1 MPRPAHAKL
10 TLDNV
15 KDEASFFQK
24 AYGYF
29 GDIQKLVGGAGPDL
43 AAAIR
48 TVEGAILA
56 ALATQRNQLWKA
68 NAQTVFDDFYIL
80 SIRGQGDPDNAP
92 LWNLAIQLSKTTVNQ
107 YAQMVDDVSA
117 GASSDIDSNYQ
128 LAPMFNTLV
137 AAHTGLNK
145 MEGEIFPGFPA
156 DWTEYNLYLQRAMN
170 VDYELIGSDNYT
182 CSWLGNPGAGNYT
195 NWIFAVFGSAP
206 TTYDAPS
213 RSQLWRKVM
222 NLNYQVGTYNGPIS
236 GGGPNRDCH
245 TSIQSIPEYCNPATA
260 TCSQIRSGD
269 PSSCGF
275 EGPVWVGSAADVAV
289 AQAGG
294 QITIFDVDNVVQIV
308 KAGMAGIASVG
319 GGNDGTDGAS
329 LTLPTMG
336 KLTDP
341 HVFEPKCGSIFSL
354 FRAYP
359 VIDTAPGIQPVA
371 FVDGFQQAGDP
382 TTNYFPNNQVRLDN
396 SPGHPIDLI
405 ARTNP
410 MAIPHGT
417 AAQAY
422 TVVLRYDQPHS
433 GSGFVKVGLQNADT
447 NGASLAT
454 FNGVEFRP
462 TANNGNIGDW
472 QTVAINFTA
481 GGGWPQH
488 VYARLEFQSGEIT
501 YFDAA
506 WIKAR

>member
-1 MPRPAHAKL
+1 
-10 TLDNV
+10 
-15 KDEASFFQK
+15 
-24 AYGYF
+24 
-29 GDIQKLVGGAGPDL
+29 
-43 AAAIR
+43 
-48 TVEGAILA
+48 
-56 ALATQRNQLWKA
+56 
-68 NAQTVFDDFYIL
+68 
-80 SIRGQGDPDNAP
+80 
-92 LWNLAIQLSKTTVNQ
+92 
-107 YAQMVDDVSA
+107 
-117 GASSDIDSNYQ
+117 
-128 LAPMFNTLV
+128 
-137 AAHTGLNK
+137 
-145 MEGEIFPGFPA
+145 
-156 DWTEYNLYLQRAMN
+156 MN

-213 RSQLWRKVM
+213 RSQLWKKLL

-294 QITIFDVDNVVQIV
+294 QITIFDVDNVVQLV